1 MKLNGEKIAYPYRH
15 SNFSLKKLLLK
26 MHFIYKK
33 PYFSF
38 STIKKSS
45 RTKIFFVYFILFHS
59 AILFAQIEN
68 QVRDKNPGLFKNQH
82 LFHSPPK
89 PLFKGRKHNLDFVT
103 TIPQDS
109 IISGSLFFKTNLM
122 DYYREFNLNNKHGLF
137 RFTYDPEIFPGTHLE
152 YYFVMK
158 TIAGIHAT
166 PIDDNGKLAPI
177 NKLLIDPIQYYKQ
190 QSRLNK

>member
-15 SNFSLKKLLLK
+15 SNFSLKKLLPK

-38 STIKKSS
+38 PAIKKSN

-59 AILFAQIEN
+59 AILFAQIED

-109 IISGSLFFKTNLM
+109 ILSL
-122 DYYREFNLNNKHGLF
+122 
-137 RFTYDPEIFPGTHLE
+137 
-152 YYFVMK
+152 
-158 TIAGIHAT
+158 IH
-166 PIDDNGKLAPI
+166 I
-177 NKLLIDPIQYYKQ
+177 
-190 QSRLNK
+190 